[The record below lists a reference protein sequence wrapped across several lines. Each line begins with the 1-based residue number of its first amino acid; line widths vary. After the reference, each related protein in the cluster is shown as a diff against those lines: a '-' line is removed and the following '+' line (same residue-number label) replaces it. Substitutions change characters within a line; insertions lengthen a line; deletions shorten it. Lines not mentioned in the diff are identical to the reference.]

1 MLELIG
7 NGRRDRRD
15 SAAHWLELGQVWGN
29 VSALMLPSFTKM
41 RRGGGDARK
50 NKELPDTEIRAGR
63 RKGRPGSRQKSGTSS
78 AFFTVTHDSPLDCDG
93 KPERHAQCF
102 GRGGCE

>member
-29 VSALMLPSFTKM
+29 VSALMRQM
-41 RRGGGDARK
+41 RRGGGDAGK
-50 NKELPDTEIRAGR
+50 NKEQPDTEIRAGR

-78 AFFTVTHDSPLDCDG
+78 AFFIVTHDSHWTVMGSLRDMPSAL
-93 KPERHAQCF
+93 
-102 GRGGCE
+102 GGGVVRE